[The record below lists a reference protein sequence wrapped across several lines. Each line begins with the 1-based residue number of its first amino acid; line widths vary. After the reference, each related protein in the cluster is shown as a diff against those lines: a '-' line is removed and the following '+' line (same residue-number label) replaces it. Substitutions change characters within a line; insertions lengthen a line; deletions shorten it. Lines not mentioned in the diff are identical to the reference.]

1 MKQFFLKF
9 YTLNRTKK
17 TIILMVIDIMLII
30 FSFSIIFF
38 LDSDV
43 YQLPANERM
52 VILFSPVVAISLFF
66 YFKFYRIVVRH
77 FIINP
82 LWIWILLKILILL
95 ILALAFLSA
104 LLNSMVVSE
113 SYIVILPA
121 VLSILL
127 VITLRILVKNL
138 FFDFLDK
145 KGHLEI
151 KRVLIYGAGE
161 AGIQLKSIVDIV
173 PDIDVIAFIDDNRH
187 LKNCIIDGLNVY
199 GLEHLSG
206 LIKTLRIEEIL
217 LAIPSANKRRH
228 VEILS
233 KLSQNKVCIRTL
245 PNVSEIAHGCVQ
257 IDDLH
262 NVDIKE
268 LLERKSVHPNKSLLD
283 SNVKGKVV
291 MITGA
296 GGSIGSELC
305 RQVIKLNP
313 KKLVLFEQ
321 SELALYLINEE
332 LSELSFGVND
342 ERRVYPILGSIID
355 QSHVER
361 VCEHFSVETIYHAAA
376 YKHVPMVE
384 LNTIKGIKNN
394 IFGTLSCVQAAINKK
409 VTSFVLI
416 STDKAV
422 RPTNVMGASKRVS
435 EMILQVFSNDQNDTK
450 FSIVRF
456 GNVLG
461 SSGSVIPLFE
471 KQIKERKP
479 VTVTHPDVERY
490 FMTIPEA
497 SQLVIQAG
505 SMSNGTGSI
514 FILDM
519 GPLINI
525 YSLAEK
531 MIHLRGLE
539 VKNDENPKGDIEIKI
554 TGLRE
559 GEKLYEELVIGGEV
573 FKTSHEMIMK
583 VNESFLP
590 KVELMKFLDELN
602 LLTKSC
608 NHEGIRKI
616 LIKNVSG
623 YNPQHEIKD
632 LFYKR

>member
-1 MKQFFLKF
+1 
-9 YTLNRTKK
+9 
-17 TIILMVIDIMLII
+17 
-30 FSFSIIFF
+30 
-38 LDSDV
+38 
-43 YQLPANERM
+43 
-52 VILFSPVVAISLFF
+52 
-66 YFKFYRIVVRH
+66 
-77 FIINP
+77 
-82 LWIWILLKILILL
+82 
-95 ILALAFLSA
+95 
-104 LLNSMVVSE
+104 
-113 SYIVILPA
+113 
-121 VLSILL
+121 
-127 VITLRILVKNL
+127 
-138 FFDFLDK
+138 
-145 KGHLEI
+145 
-151 KRVLIYGAGE
+151 
-161 AGIQLKSIVDIV
+161 
-173 PDIDVIAFIDDNRH
+173 
-187 LKNCIIDGLNVY
+187 
-199 GLEHLSG
+199 
-206 LIKTLRIEEIL
+206 
-217 LAIPSANKRRH
+217 
-228 VEILS
+228 
-233 KLSQNKVCIRTL
+233 
-245 PNVSEIAHGCVQ
+245 
-257 IDDLH
+257 
-262 NVDIKE
+262 
-268 LLERKSVHPNKSLLD
+268 
-283 SNVKGKVV
+283 
-291 MITGA
+291 
-296 GGSIGSELC
+296 
-305 RQVIKLNP
+305 
-313 KKLVLFEQ
+313 
-321 SELALYLINEE
+321 
-332 LSELSFGVND
+332 
-342 ERRVYPILGSIID
+342 
-355 QSHVER
+355 
-361 VCEHFSVETIYHAAA
+361 
-376 YKHVPMVE
+376 MVE